1 MDMEYHRELRA
12 LIVDPDEENTSRT
25 IALLKKARFFSST
38 IIRVDNF
45 AKAMEVIQSK
55 SIDVMLLN
63 IENEE
68 SGGRPALSN
77 GAVRLLDS
85 PVIAM
90 SKRDDEQL
98 ALEAVFGGAQDYL
111 VTENLEP
118 STLDRAIRYA
128 VERHYMLR
136 ELRELSLLDPLTG
149 LYNRRAFFAFA
160 NQQMKLSERTGSRL
174 LLFFADLDNLKW
186 VNDNRGHL
194 AGDRMLSEAADIFR
208 ATFRDSDL
216 ISRLGGDEFAIMAI
230 EMNDSN
236 AEALLER
243 LRDRI
248 EERNL
253 DPKNLDGISMSVG
266 VSLYDPKNPSTLEE
280 LLERADRL
288 MYSEKRQ
295 KQKRQQ

>member
-1 MDMEYHRELRA
+1 MEYHRELQA
-12 LIVDPDEENTSRT
+12 LIIDPSEENASRT
-25 IALLKKARFFSST
+25 AALIKKARFFSST
-38 IIRVDNF
+38 IIIVDNF
-45 AKAMEVIQSK
+45 ARAMEVVQSK
-55 SIDVMLLN
+55 SIDVLLLD
-63 IENEE
+63 IETEK
-68 SGGRPALSN
+68 SGGRSALSN
-77 GAVRLLDS
+77 GAVRLLDV

-90 SKRDDEQL
+90 SRTDDEQL

-136 ELRELSLLDPLTG
+136 ELRELSLLDSLTG
-149 LYNRRAFFAFA
+149 LYNRRAFYAFA
-160 NQQMKLSERTGSRL
+160 TQQMKLADRTGSRL

-194 AGDRMLSEAADIFR
+194 AGDRALSDAADIFR

-216 ISRLGGDEFAIMAI
+216 ISRLGGDEFAIMAL
-230 EMNDSN
+230 EMNDAN
-236 AEALLER
+236 ADVLLER
-243 LRDRI
+243 LRIRI
-248 EERNL
+248 EAYNL
-253 DPKNLDGISMSVG
+253 NPKNIDGISMSVG

-288 MYSEKRQ
+288 MYREKKQ